1 MIQIALVSQILISL
15 CFLAVV
21 VLLFTNKLNRAIASI
36 TAAIITYFVLV
47 FSEGKGFDIIVK
59 LLFGSTEDNFVN
71 LHSLIL
77 IVGMMF
83 IVQISDEAG
92 LFQFLGVLAI
102 KITKGRPLA
111 LMSVLCTL
119 SVFFSALINNLLT
132 VMILIPLTITISRIL
147 NIDPTPYIITEAVMV
162 NIGGTFFSISSIP
175 NILIVTASLKTDT
188 PISFNQF
195 FVNVGLF
202 SLLVAGVTI
211 GFFIFLYRQELK
223 EPRKR
228 MVSTLE
234 EFNPWNFV
242 QNRILLFASIGSL
255 VVLIVLLV
263 AINSPTITPDI
274 IALSIA
280 MILTIFSTFFGI
292 KPGDIMKKFDIE
304 LLLYLL
310 GIFVVAGGLEEVKII
325 DAIGNAL
332 SNIGSSNPAFQAI
345 VIIWISAFL
354 SSLID
359 NIPITKVLIPV
370 VGIMSQGSNM
380 AFYGLSFGANWGDN
394 LTPLGDNV
402 LVLNIAEQN
411 NRPVKIKTFWKIG
424 FTTTILQLILVTL
437 YFTFFSTQT
446 YLIGLI
452 TSIVLILIVG
462 IVFIISKYGNEQ
474 VKSYVNKFI
483 NKFRTIVIG

>member
-1 MIQIALVSQILISL
+1 M
-15 CFLAVV
+15 
-21 VLLFTNKLNRAIASI
+21 NRAIAAI

-47 FSEGKGFDIIVK
+47 FIEGRNFSIIVE
-59 LLFGSTEDNFVN
+59 LLFGKSVNQFVN

-83 IVQISDEAG
+83 IVQISEEAG
-92 LFQFLGVLAI
+92 LFQFLGVYAI
-102 KITKGRPLA
+102 KLTKGKPLA
-111 LMSVLCTL
+111 LMSVLCAL
-119 SVFFSALINNLLT
+119 SVVFSALINNILT

-175 NILIVTASLKTDT
+175 NILIVTESLTTDN

-195 FVNVGLF
+195 FLNVGLF
-202 SLLVAGVTI
+202 SLLMAGVTI
-211 GFFIFLYRQELK
+211 GFFIFLYRQELR

-228 MVSTLE
+228 MVTSLE

-242 QNRILLFASIGSL
+242 QNKKLLYASIGSL
-255 VVLIVLLV
+255 ILLIVLLV
-263 AINSPTITPDI
+263 TVNSPTITPDI
-274 IALSIA
+274 IALAIA
-280 MILTIFSTFFGI
+280 MILTIFSSLNGVEP
-292 KPGDIMKKFDIE
+292 KDIMNKFDIE

-310 GIFVVAGGLEEVKII
+310 GIFVVAGGLEEVGII
-325 DAIGNAL
+325 DIIGNAL
-332 SNIGSSNPAFQAI
+332 KNIGSSNPIFQLII
-345 VIIWISAFL
+345 VIWISAFL

-359 NIPITKVLIPV
+359 NIPITKVLIPI
-370 VGIMSQGSNM
+370 VGIMSQGNQY
-380 AFYGLSFGANWGDN
+380 FYALAFGANWGDN
-394 LTPLGDNV
+394 LTPLGDNI

-437 YFTFFSTQT
+437 YFTFFSQNT

-452 TSIVLILIVG
+452 ISLLIIAVVG
-462 IVFIISKYGNEQ
+462 IVFIFSKYGNEQ
-474 VKSYVNKFI
+474 IKSYLNKTI
-483 NKFRTIVIG
+483 NKFRSIVIG

>member
-1 MIQIALVSQILISL
+1 L

-36 TAAIITYFVLV
+36 TAAIVTYFVLV
-47 FSEGKGFDIIVK
+47 FSEGKGFDVIVD
-59 LLFGSTEDNFVN
+59 LLFGTPEDSFVN
-71 LHSLIL
+71 LHSIIL

-102 KITKGRPLA
+102 KITKGKPLA

-175 NILIVTASLKTDT
+175 NILIVSESLNTEN

-195 FVNVGLF
+195 FLNVGLF
-202 SLLVAGVTI
+202 SLLMAAITI
-211 GFFIFLYRQELK
+211 GFFIFLYRQQLR
-223 EPRKR
+223 EPRKTR
-228 MVSTLE
+228 VTTLE

-242 QNRILLFASIGSL
+242 QNRILLFASMGSL
-255 VVLIVLLV
+255 VLLIVLLV
-263 AINSPTITPDI
+263 VINSPTITPDI
-274 IALSIA
+274 IALAIA
-280 MILTIFSTFFGI
+280 MVLTIFSTFFNI
-292 KPGDIMKKFDIE
+292 KPGDIMKKFDVE

-310 GIFVVAGGLEEVKII
+310 GIFVVAGGLEEVGII
-325 DAIGNAL
+325 NLIGEAL
-332 SNIGSSNPAFQAI
+332 RNIGSSNPVFQMII
-345 VIIWISAFL
+345 VVWISAFL

-380 AFYGLSFGANWGDN
+380 SFYALSFGANWGDN

-402 LVLNIAEQN
+402 LVLNLAEQN
-411 NRPVKIKTFWKIG
+411 NRPIKMKTFWKVG
-424 FTTTILQLILVTL
+424 FTTTIIQLILVTL
-437 YFTFFSTQT
+437 YFTFFSSNTW
-446 YLIGLI
+446 LIGLI
-452 TSIVLILIVG
+452 LSLVIMTIVG
-462 IVFIISKYGNEQ
+462 IVFIISKYGNNQ
-474 VKSYVNKFI
+474 VKSYVNKAI
-483 NKFRTIVIG
+483 NKFRSVVIG

>member
-1 MIQIALVSQILISL
+1 MICILASQIIISL
-15 CFLAVV
+15 CFLVV
-21 VLLFTNKLNRAIASI
+21 IILLFTNKLNRAIAAI

-47 FSEGKGFDIIVK
+47 FIEGKSFSVIVD
-59 LLFGSTEDNFVN
+59 LLFGTPDDQFVN

-102 KITKGRPLA
+102 KITKGKPLA
-111 LMSVLCTL
+111 LMSVMCTL
-119 SVFFSALINNLLT
+119 SVIFSALINNLLT
-132 VMILIPLTITISRIL
+132 VMILIPLTITISRML

-175 NILIVTASLKTDT
+175 NILIVTESLTT
-188 PISFNQF
+188 ENPISFNQF
-195 FVNVGLF
+195 FLNVGLF
-202 SLLVAGVTI
+202 SLLVAIITI
-211 GFFIFLYRQELK
+211 GFFIFLYRQELR

-228 MVSTLE
+228 MVTSLE

-242 QNRILLFASIGSL
+242 QSRRLLYASMSSL
-255 VVLIVLLV
+255 VLLIVLLV
-263 AINSPTITPDI
+263 AINLPALTPDI
-274 IALSIA
+274 IAISIA
-280 MILTIFSTFFGI
+280 MILTIFSSFNGV
-292 KPGDIMKKFDIE
+292 KPRDIMSKFDVE
-304 LLLYLL
+304 LLLYLM
-310 GIFVVAGGLEEVKII
+310 GIFVVAGGLEEVSII
-325 DAIGNAL
+325 KLIGEAL
-332 SNIGSSNPAFQAI
+332 SKIGGNNPIFQVIFI
-345 VIIWISAFL
+345 VWVSAFL

-359 NIPITKVLIPV
+359 NIPITQVLIPV
-370 VGIMSQGSNM
+370 VSLMSPGNNF

-411 NRPVKIKTFWKIG
+411 NRPVKMKTFWKLG

-437 YFTFFSTQT
+437 YLTFFSSET

-452 TSIVLILIVG
+452 VSLVLITIVG
-462 IVFIISKYGNEQ
+462 IVFIILKYGNEQ
-474 VKSYVNKFI
+474 IKSYLNKII
-483 NKFRTIVIG
+483 NKFRSIIIG